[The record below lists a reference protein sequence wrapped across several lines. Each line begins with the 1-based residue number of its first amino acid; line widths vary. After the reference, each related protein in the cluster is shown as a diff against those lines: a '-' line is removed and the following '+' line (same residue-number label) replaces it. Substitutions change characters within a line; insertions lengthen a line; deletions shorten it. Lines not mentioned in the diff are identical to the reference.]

1 MVKDKKKLFKAPSP
15 DIRIVS
21 KDMEQFMELQS
32 RNFSVLSL
40 KCCYDDMVG
49 GMALF
54 STHLF
59 LQKSATN
66 LLTTNLI

>member
-1 MVKDKKKLFKAPSP
+1 MK
-15 DIRIVS
+15 
-21 KDMEQFMELQS
+21 QFMELQS

-49 GMALF
+49 GIALF

-59 LQKSATN
+59 PQKSATN
-66 LLTTNLI
+66 LLTTNLIRGGTERVEGASTFSRVWVIG

>member
-1 MVKDKKKLFKAPSP
+1 
-15 DIRIVS
+15 
-21 KDMEQFMELQS
+21 MELQS
-32 RNFSVLSL
+32 RHFSVLSL

-66 LLTTNLI
+66 LLTTNLIRVGTESRGRMYFLQSVGGRVN